1 MPWITNLVRFESA
14 GYLWLLVLLPLVV
27 LWSRKSLAGLG
38 PTRQTVAI
46 ALRCVVLTALVLA
59 LAGLQRVR
67 TNDDLT
73 VLFLVDRSD
82 SVPREYRDRAYEFIR
97 DAAATMGEND
107 ALAVIG
113 FDGRAAIEQ
122 LPNSGVMIPFLA
134 DSLAPYQ
141 TDISGALRLGKALLT
156 NETINRL
163 VLLTDGNEN
172 VGAVLEEIERFAAT
186 ETPVDIVPITYSHPR
201 EVLFEQLRVPPT
213 ASSEE
218 TVNLRMVL
226 RSQAREPVRGTIRL
240 YHNDELVP
248 LGAAGRV
255 TLQPGP
261 QAFNFERTLRASGA
275 HRFRAVFEP
284 DNAEY
289 DSIASNN
296 EGQAFTVVA
305 GQGRTL
311 ILTTNDGQGSATA
324 LANALQREKVESE
337 VALTGEAPLTQDRL
351 LSYSCVVLDNVPAN
365 LLTQEEQE
373 ALATYVREMGGGL
386 IMLGG
391 DESFAAG
398 GWMGSPVE
406 EVMPVDFDVK
416 SKRQIPKGA
425 LVLVMHACEIPQ
437 GNYIGERIAV
447 AAVNTLSS
455 RDLIGVLAWDWMGE
469 EQKNWTVPLQTVT
482 NKAAINQRIKQMSMG
497 DLPDLYPMIKQG
509 VDALIQRDD
518 AAAKHMI
525 VISDFDPMFPTGPG
539 QSGARLLQQMRDNG
553 ISMST
558 VSIGWGGHFID
569 VNKARAMAK
578 GAADGGSYYEP
589 RDFSKLPQIFIKEA
603 RTVQRSLFN
612 ENPFTPRVTTAFS
625 AAAGGLAGLEL
636 PQLGGHV
643 VTTSKPLAEVPL
655 VRDTDEGADPV
666 LAHWQ
671 VGLGKSVAFT
681 SGMWDRW
688 GADWAQWTRFS
699 GTWAQVVRWASRQSD
714 SAGFD
719 VSTVVQGD
727 KAKLRIDAL
736 DVGTGAINF
745 LNLQATMV
753 APDGSVQPVRIA
765 QTGPGRYEGEFDAEL
780 SGSYVV
786 NVAYAGGAGEEA
798 MSGTLQTGVSVA
810 YSPEY
815 KELRANEALLSAIQ
829 DESGGRVL
837 TWDETSAASVF
848 DRGGL
853 KLAESRRSVW
863 EELLRWMLVLFLLD
877 VAVRRITLDPARIR
891 RFVAEMA
898 GRTHV
903 GEESAAT
910 LSELKG
916 VRGRR
921 QGPTETGP
929 APSRGARYDA
939 PQSEQQVSEDLT
951 RALGGASEQEAPVV
965 AKPTRKPTP
974 TDEGSYTSRLLAAKK
989 RAQQQREEGD
999 QK

>member
-1 MPWITNLVRFESA
+1 MPWLHLVHFEA
-14 GYLWLLVLLPLVV
+14 PGYLWLLLLLPLVV
-27 LWSRKSLAGLG
+27 LWSSKSMAGLG
-38 PTRQTVAI
+38 TTRQTIAI
-46 ALRCVVLTALVLA
+46 VLRCLVLA
-59 LAGLQRVR
+59 ALILSLSGLQRVR
-67 TNDDLT
+67 TNDHLT

-82 SVPREYRDRAYEFIR
+82 SVPGEFAKKAYDYISK
-97 DAAATMGEND
+97 AADTMGEND
-107 ALAVIG
+107 ALGVIG
-113 FDGRAAIEQ
+113 FDGKAAIEQ
-122 LPNSGVMIPFLA
+122 LPNTGLMIPVLA
-134 DSLAPYQ
+134 DPLAPYQ
-141 TDISGALRLGKALLT
+141 TDIAGAVRLGRALLT

-172 VGAVLEEIERFAAT
+172 VGAVLDEIDRFAASG
-186 ETPVDIVPITYSHPR
+186 TPVDVVPITYSHPR

-226 RSQAREPVRGTIRL
+226 RNQSREPVTGTIQL
-240 YHNDELVP
+240 YHNDKLAP
-248 LGAAGRV
+248 LGSAGRV

-261 QAFNFERTLRASGA
+261 QAFNFERTLRSSGA
-275 HRFRAVFEP
+275 HRFRAVFQP
-284 DNAEY
+284 DNAR
-289 DSIASNN
+289 DDAIASNN

-305 GQGRTL
+305 GEGHTL
-311 ILTTNDGQGSATA
+311 ILTTNANQDSSLVFRDA
-324 LANALQREKVESE
+324 LEREKVECE
-337 VALTGEAPLTQDRL
+337 VALAGAAPLTQDRL

-365 LLTQEEQE
+365 MLTQEEQN
-373 ALATYVREMGGGL
+373 ALAVYVRELGGGL
-386 IMLGG
+386 IMIGG

-447 AAVNTLSS
+447 AAVKTLSS

-469 EQKNWTVPLQTVT
+469 DQKNWTVPLQDVGSKATV
-482 NKAAINQRIKQMSMG
+482 IQSIRQMSMG
-497 DLPDLYPMIKQG
+497 DLPDLYPVVKQG
-509 VDALIQRDD
+509 VDALMQRPD

-525 VISDFDPMFPTGPG
+525 VISDFDPMFPLGPG
-539 QSGARLLQQMRDNG
+539 QAGSRLLKQMRDNG

-558 VSIGWGGHFID
+558 VSIGWGGHMID
-569 VNKARAMAK
+569 SNKARAMSK

-612 ENPFTPRVTTAFS
+612 ENPFKPRVTTAFS
-625 AAAGGLAGLEL
+625 AAAGGLAGLDL
-636 PQLGGHV
+636 PELGGHV
-643 VTTSKPLAEVPL
+643 VTTPKPLAEVPL
-655 VRDTDEGADPV
+655 VRDTEEGADPV
-666 LAHWQ
+666 LADWQ

-681 SGMWDRW
+681 SGMWHRW
-688 GADWAQWTRFS
+688 GADWAQWSRFS
-699 GTWAQVVRWASRQSD
+699 GTWAQIVRWASRQSD

-719 VSTVVQGD
+719 VSTIVQGD

-736 DVGTGAINF
+736 DAGTGAINF
-745 LNLQATMV
+745 LNLKATMV
-753 APDGSVQPVRIA
+753 APDGTVQPVRIE
-765 QTGPGRYEGEFDAEL
+765 QTGPGRYEGEFNAEK

-786 NVAYAGGAGEEA
+786 NVAYAGGEGDNA
-798 MSGTLQTGVSVA
+798 MSGTLQTGVAIA

-815 KELRANEALLSAIQ
+815 KELQANDALLNAIE
-829 DESGGRVL
+829 DESGGRAL
-837 TWDETSAASVF
+837 DWNEASAASVF
-848 DRGGL
+848 DRSGL

-863 EELLRWMLVLFLLD
+863 EELVRWMLVLFLLD
-877 VAVRRITLDPARIR
+877 VAVRRIALDPGRIR
-891 RFVAEMA
+891 RFVREMA
-898 GRTHV
+898 GRQQV

-921 QGPTETGP
+921 PQPTETGP
-929 APSRGARYDA
+929 APNKGARYDA
-939 PQSEQQVSEDLT
+939 PQSAKQSDEALSK
-951 RALGGASEQEAPVV
+951 ALGGASEQDAPVV

-989 RAQQQREEGD
+989 RAQQKREED
-999 QK
+999 QQ